1 MNKKADNLDLA
12 ELGKAL
18 ESQEK
23 DLLNEDALIQVA
35 ETFLSEAVKKIGQ
48 FYPIEKHEEIISEA
62 VSRSLSGEEPPEI
75 EIPSISFEQS
85 SAGLDEIFN
94 DIKETEEAL
103 PGFDSFL
110 YEISTCSESEI
121 NSVISNYFVENAFED
136 QIESFKKETGLEF
149 NKENIEKAIIDSQKI
164 KIDISYD
171 DKLMSEGSD
180 KSEITKSAITSKGS
194 FSDTA
199 RCLGLPVRLYLLL
212 LTANCLLNETLD
224 DLQSNALSENALK
237 KLRKNERFLRVIS
250 SEIYPFDPTDYKKPK
265 KEILDIPITWVAT
278 FVLQLPRFNLQFAN
292 IIRWVIWSSLSTS
305 LLQNNAIDI
314 FSDLIGAWDS
324 AYFYQI
330 LAEIVLEA
338 SIGFLAS
345 GGIVALLRG
354 LTWVSKIRR
363 VYKLLDKSCVALKK
377 IDNKIKTKPWLNPEK
392 LRKMGDYKKCLKE
405 SAKKMGITYANAEKY
420 MDKFVEAKVKKGSEN
435 IVIKRSLLDLEKF
448 LKDYKLSESNS
459 VRKIILDFK

>member
-1 MNKKADNLDLA
+1 MKKRADNLDLA
-12 ELGKAL
+12 ELEKSL
-18 ESQEK
+18 KSQDK
-23 DLLNEDALIQVA
+23 DLLNEDALTEVA

-48 FYPIEKHEEIISEA
+48 FYPKDKHKEIISEA
-62 VSRSLSGEEPPEI
+62 VSMSLSGEQPPEI
-75 EIPSISFEQS
+75 EVPSISFEQS

-94 DIKETEEAL
+94 DIKETEKAL

-121 NSVISNYFVENAFED
+121 NSVISNYFIESAFED

-149 NKENIEKAIIDSQKI
+149 NKENIEKVIIDSQKI

-171 DKLMSEGSD
+171 DKLISEGSG
-180 KSEITKSAITSKGS
+180 KSEIKKSAMTSQGS

-224 DLQSNALSENALK
+224 DLQSQTLSEKALK
-237 KLRKNERFLRVIS
+237 KLRGNKSFLRSIS
-250 SEIYPFDPTDYKKPK
+250 SEIYPFDPSDYKKPK
-265 KEILDIPITWVAT
+265 KEVLDIPITWVSS
-278 FVLQLPRFNLQFAN
+278 FVLQMPRFNLQFAN
-292 IIRWVIWSSLSTS
+292 IIRWVIWGSLSAS
-305 LLQNNAIDI
+305 FLQNNAIDI
-314 FSDLIGAWDS
+314 FSELIGAWDT

-345 GGIVALLRG
+345 GGIVALFRS

-377 IDNKIKTKPWLNPEK
+377 IDNKIKTKPWLNPQK
-392 LRKMGDYKKCLKE
+392 LRNMGDYEKCLKE

-420 MDKFVEAKVKKGSEN
+420 MDKFVAAKVKKGSEN
-435 IVIKRSLLDLEKF
+435 IVIKKSLLDLEKF

-459 VRKIILDFK
+459 IRKMILDFK